1 MEQKRKKLIIDKKF
15 QGSFIGISLVF
26 AITAIILNYL
36 AMWFVFKSGVMF
48 KTPLHQLT
56 EAGDDIQWMLHIY
69 FLINIIMFIIFML
82 WAGIVMTNQVAGPL
96 YRLKNHM
103 SEIMETSDIRP
114 FVERKGDLYFRPLL
128 HTYNE
133 FLEWI
138 KNKS

>member
-1 MEQKRKKLIIDKKF
+1 MKQKRKKLIIDKKF
-15 QGSFIGISLVF
+15 QGSFIGISLAF
-26 AITAIILNYL
+26 AITAVVLNYL

-56 EAGDDIQWMLHIY
+56 EAGEDIQWMLHVY
-69 FLINIIMFIIFML
+69 FLINILMFVIFML

-103 SEIMETSDIRP
+103 NEIMETNEIEP
-114 FVERKGDLYFRPLL
+114 FIERKGDLYFRPLL

-133 FLEWI
+133 FLKWI